1 MLVRS
6 STVKF
11 EIGAG
16 KIWAVLEGQ
25 ECLEK
30 NKILKVTQLN
40 ENEFYAGIGWLA
52 RENKIFEE
60 DEVHYGLGATNLT
73 SEIGTNAGRVWRVMD
88 IWGEVN
94 ISTIRRLADM
104 GEKEAYSA
112 IGWLAKEG
120 KIYIN
125 EKQMYNLK

>member
-6 STVKF
+6 LTVNF
-11 EIGAG
+11 EMGAG
-16 KIWAVLEGQ
+16 KIWAALEGQ
-25 ECLEK
+25 RCLEK
-30 NKILKVTQLN
+30 DKILKATQLN

-52 RENKIFEE
+52 SENKVFEE

-73 SEIGTNAGRVWRVMD
+73 SEIGNNAGIVWGVMD

-104 GEKEAYSA
+104 GEKEACSA
-112 IGWLAKEG
+112 LGWLAKEG

>member
-6 STVKF
+6 SAVKF
-11 EIGAG
+11 ETVAG
-16 KIWAVLEGQ
+16 KIWATLEGQ
-25 ECLEK
+25 RCLEK
-30 NKILKVTQLN
+30 DKILKASQLN

-60 DEVHYGLGATNLT
+60 DEDHYGLGTTNLT
-73 SEIGTNAGRVWRVMD
+73 SKIGINAGRVWKVMD

-94 ISTIRRLADM
+94 ISTMGRLADM
-104 GEKEAYSA
+104 GEKEIYSA
-112 IGWLAKEG
+112 LGWLAKED

-125 EKQMYNLK
+125 EKQMYDLK

>member
-6 STVKF
+6 SAVKF
-11 EIGAG
+11 EVGAG
-16 KIWAVLEGQ
+16 KIWVALEGQ
-25 ECLEK
+25 RCLEK
-30 NKILKVTQLN
+30 DEILKAAQLN

-60 DEVHYGLGATNLT
+60 DEIYYGPGTTNLT

-94 ISTIRRLADM
+94 ISTIGRLADM
-104 GEKEAYSA
+104 SEKEAYA
-112 IGWLAKEG
+112 ALGWLAKEN
-120 KIYIN
+120 KIYIS
-125 EKQMYNLK
+125 ERQMYNLK

>member
-6 STVKF
+6 SAVKF

-16 KIWAVLEGQ
+16 KIWAALEG
-25 ECLEK
+25 ERCLEK
-30 NKILKVTQLN
+30 DKILKAVQLN

-60 DEVHYGLGATNLT
+60 DEACYGLGTTNLT
-73 SEIGTNAGRVWRVMD
+73 SKIGTTAGRVWRVMN

-94 ISTIRRLADM
+94 IPTIGRLADM
-104 GEKEAYSA
+104 SEKEAYSA
-112 IGWLAKEG
+112 LGWLAKED
-120 KIYIN
+120 KIYIS

>member
-40 ENEFYAGIGWLA
+40 ENEFYTGIGWLA

-60 DEVHYGLGATNLT
+60 DEGHYGLGATNLT
-73 SEIGTNAGRVWRVMD
+73 SEIGSNAGRVWKVMD

-94 ISTIRRLADM
+94 ISTIRRLTDM
-104 GEKEAYSA
+104 GEKEAYTG

>member
-1 MLVRS
+1 MRS
-6 STVKF
+6 SAVNF
-11 EIGAG
+11 EIVAG
-16 KIWAVLEGQ
+16 KIWTAMEEQ
-25 ECLEK
+25 RCLEK
-30 NKILKVTQLN
+30 DKILKVAQLN

-60 DEVHYGLGATNLT
+60 DEAHYRIGTTNLT
-73 SEIGTNAGRVWRVMD
+73 PKIGINAGRVWKVMD

-94 ISTIRRLADM
+94 LSTIEQLADM
-104 GEKEAYSA
+104 SEKEIYSA
-112 IGWLAKEG
+112 LGWLAKED

>member
-6 STVKF
+6 STDSF
-11 EIGAG
+11 EISAE
-16 KIWAVLEGQ
+16 KIWAALEGQ
-25 ECLEK
+25 RYLEK
-30 NKILKVTQLN
+30 NKILKATQLN
-40 ENEFYAGIGWLA
+40 ENEFYTGIGWLA

-94 ISTIRRLADM
+94 ISTIRRLANI
-104 GEKEAYSA
+104 GEKEVCSA
-112 IGWLAKEG
+112 LGWLAKEG

>member
-1 MLVRS
+1 VRS
-6 STVKF
+6 SAVNF
-11 EIGAG
+11 EIVAG
-16 KIWAVLEGQ
+16 KIWTAMEEQ
-25 ECLEK
+25 RCLEK
-30 NKILKVTQLN
+30 DKILKVAQLN

-60 DEVHYGLGATNLT
+60 DEAHYGIGTTNLT
-73 SEIGTNAGRVWRVMD
+73 PKIGINAGRVWKVMD

-94 ISTIRRLADM
+94 LSTIGQLADM
-104 GEKEAYSA
+104 SEKEIYSA
-112 IGWLAKEG
+112 LGWLAKEN

>member
-16 KIWAVLEGQ
+16 KIWAALEGQ
-25 ECLEK
+25 RCLEK
-30 NKILKVTQLN
+30 DKILKAAQLN
-40 ENEFYAGIGWLA
+40 ENDFYSALGWLA

-60 DEVHYGLGATNLT
+60 DEAHYGLGTTNLT
-73 SEIGTNAGRVWRVMD
+73 SKIGTNAGRVWRVMD

-94 ISTIRRLADM
+94 ISTIGRLAEM
-104 GEKEAYSA
+104 SEKEAYSA
-112 IGWLAKEG
+112 LGWLAKED
-120 KIYIN
+120 KICVS

>member
-1 MLVRS
+1 MEEQR
-6 STVKF
+6 
-11 EIGAG
+11 
-16 KIWAVLEGQ
+16 
-25 ECLEK
+25 CLEK
-30 NKILKVTQLN
+30 DKILKVTQLN

-60 DEVHYGLGATNLT
+60 DEAHYGIGTTNLT
-73 SEIGTNAGRVWRVMD
+73 PKIGINAGRVWKVMD

-94 ISTIRRLADM
+94 LSTIRQLADM
-104 GEKEAYSA
+104 SEKEIYSA
-112 IGWLAKEG
+112 LGWLAKED

>member
-6 STVKF
+6 STVNF
-11 EIGAG
+11 EIGAE
-16 KIWAVLEGQ
+16 KIWAALEGQ
-25 ECLEK
+25 RCLEK
-30 NKILKVTQLN
+30 NKILKTTQLN

-94 ISTIRRLADM
+94 ISTIRQLADM
-104 GEKEAYSA
+104 GEKEACSA
-112 IGWLAKEG
+112 LGWLAKEG

-125 EKQMYNLK
+125 KKQMYNLK

>member
-6 STVKF
+6 SAVKF
-11 EIGAG
+11 ELGAG
-16 KIWAVLEGQ
+16 KIWAVLEEQGR
-25 ECLEK
+25 LEK
-30 NKILKVTQLN
+30 DKILKAAKLN

-60 DEVHYGLGATNLT
+60 DEVHYGLGTTNLT
-73 SEIGTNAGRVWRVMD
+73 SKIGINAGIVWKVMD

-94 ISTIRRLADM
+94 ISTIGRLADM
-104 GEKEAYSA
+104 SEKEIYSA
-112 IGWLAKEG
+112 LGWLAREN
-120 KIYIN
+120 KIYIS

>member
-1 MLVRS
+1 MRS
-6 STVKF
+6 SAVNF
-11 EIGAG
+11 EIVAG
-16 KIWAVLEGQ
+16 KIWTAMEEQ
-25 ECLEK
+25 RCLEK
-30 NKILKVTQLN
+30 DKILKVAQLN

-60 DEVHYGLGATNLT
+60 DEAHYGIGTTNLT
-73 SEIGTNAGRVWRVMD
+73 PKIGINAGRVWKVMD

-94 ISTIRRLADM
+94 LSTIEQLADM
-104 GEKEAYSA
+104 SEKEIYSA
-112 IGWLAKEG
+112 LGWLAKEN

>member
-6 STVKF
+6 STVNF
-11 EIGAG
+11 EIGAE
-16 KIWAVLEGQ
+16 KIWAALEGQ
-25 ECLEK
+25 RCLEK
-30 NKILKVTQLN
+30 NKILKATQLN

-104 GEKEAYSA
+104 GEKEACSA
-112 IGWLAKEG
+112 LGWLAKEG

-125 EKQMYNLK
+125 KKQMYNLK

>member
-1 MLVRS
+1 VRS
-6 STVKF
+6 SAVNF
-11 EIGAG
+11 EIVAG
-16 KIWAVLEGQ
+16 KIWTAMEEQ
-25 ECLEK
+25 RCLEK
-30 NKILKVTQLN
+30 DKILKVAQLN

-60 DEVHYGLGATNLT
+60 DEAHYRIGTTNLT
-73 SEIGTNAGRVWRVMD
+73 PKIGINAGRVWKVMD

-94 ISTIRRLADM
+94 LSTIEQLADM
-104 GEKEAYSA
+104 SEKEIYSA
-112 IGWLAKEG
+112 LGWLAKED

>member
-16 KIWAVLEGQ
+16 KIWAALEGQ
-25 ECLEK
+25 RCLEK
-30 NKILKVTQLN
+30 DKILKAAQLN
-40 ENEFYAGIGWLA
+40 ENDFYSALGWLA

-60 DEVHYGLGATNLT
+60 DEAHYGLGTTNLT
-73 SEIGTNAGRVWRVMD
+73 SKIGNNAGRVWRVMD

-94 ISTIRRLADM
+94 ISTIGRLADM
-104 GEKEAYSA
+104 SEKEAYSA
-112 IGWLAKEG
+112 LGWLAKED
-120 KIYIN
+120 KIYIS

>member
-16 KIWAVLEGQ
+16 KIWAALEGQ
-25 ECLEK
+25 RCLEK
-30 NKILKVTQLN
+30 DKILKAAQLN
-40 ENEFYAGIGWLA
+40 ENEFYVGIGWLA

-60 DEVHYGLGATNLT
+60 DEGHYGLGTTNLT
-73 SEIGTNAGRVWRVMD
+73 SKIGIDAGRVWRVMD

-94 ISTIRRLADM
+94 ISTIGRLADM
-104 GEKEAYSA
+104 SEKEAYA
-112 IGWLAKEG
+112 ALGWLAKEN
-120 KIYIN
+120 KIYIS